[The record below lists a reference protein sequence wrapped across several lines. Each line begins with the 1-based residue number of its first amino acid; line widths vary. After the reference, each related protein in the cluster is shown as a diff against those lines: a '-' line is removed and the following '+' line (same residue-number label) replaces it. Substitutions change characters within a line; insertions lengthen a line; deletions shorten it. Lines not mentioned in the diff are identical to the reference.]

1 VELFGLWER
10 GKGRSASETDTREV
24 RQLMGEATVRFL
36 KGDKLYLSARYNTVT
51 GNLGSYRVTPIT
63 GAAVTVS
70 NPDVDVTR
78 LNAGGGWFI
87 LPTLLLKG
95 ELVTQEYK
103 GFNAL
108 DIRNG
113 GKWRGFVIEAATSF

>member
-1 VELFGLWER
+1 
-10 GKGRSASETDTREV
+10 
-24 RQLMGEATVRFL
+24 M
-36 KGDKLYLSARYNTVT
+36 
-51 GNLGSYRVTPIT
+51 TPIT